1 MLNDPFNK
9 PKRQTW
15 VSSTAKGGTSM
26 RGRQAVALFA
36 GGVAAACYLIWMSG
50 ARAVDHPDLFELTSP
65 DFADNG
71 MLSEANAGTGT
82 SRRGPWACGGQ
93 NVSPAL
99 SWSQAPAAAA
109 SFAVIM
115 DDPDAASGR
124 GGNHWIM
131 YDIPPT
137 AKAVARGDANQ
148 AGKFVSGNSGDG
160 AAYHGACAEPG
171 AKAHHFIFF
180 VYALDIGLGKLKPG
194 LTKAEFMQQI
204 QGHNAAEASITARY
218 QRAADGR
225 AMLTAK

>member
-1 MLNDPFNK
+1 
-9 PKRQTW
+9 
-15 VSSTAKGGTSM
+15 M
-26 RGRQAVALFA
+26 RGRLAMALFA
-36 GGVAAACYLIWMSG
+36 GGTAAACYLIWSGG
-50 ARAVDHPDLFELTSP
+50 ARAVDHPDLFELSSP

-82 SRRGPWACGGQ
+82 SLRGPWACGGQ
-93 NVSPAL
+93 NISPAL
-99 SWSQAPAAAA
+99 AWSLAPAAAQ

-131 YDIPPT
+131 YDIPPS
-137 AKAVARGDANQ
+137 AKALARGDADQ
-148 AGKFVSGNSGDG
+148 AARFVSGNSGNG

-204 QGHNAAEASITARY
+204 QGHNIAEASITARY
-218 QRAADGR
+218 QRAPDGK
-225 AMLTAK
+225 AMLSVK